1 MTDAEPPAARV
12 SPRAR
17 SAVFTSPWPARVLV
31 VDDEP
36 ALVEVL
42 TVTLEAAGFVVESAT
57 SVAQAVAVAERFDP
71 EVALLDVLLPDG
83 SGFDL
88 CHRLCTGRP
97 GLGVIFLTARDDVDD
112 RLTGLALG
120 GDDYIT
126 KPFSVAEVV
135 ARVNVLLRR
144 LAPTAADDRAPGTGG
159 TGDAGDDSRLRL
171 ADLELDEAAHRVRRG
186 DRPIELSPAEFRL
199 LCHLLH
205 NADRVVSKDQLLDR
219 LWDHATT
226 GDHTLVEKT
235 VSRLRRK
242 LTVGDEAPL
251 LHTVRGFGYVLRA
264 GARP

>member
-57 SVAQAVAVAERFDP
+57 SVTQAVAVAERFDP

-88 CHRLCTGRP
+88 CHRLCTDRP

-144 LAPTAADDRAPGTGG
+144 LAPAPADDRAA
-159 TGDAGDDSRLRL
+159 GDPTGDDSLLRL

-186 DRPIELSPAEFRL
+186 DRPIELSPTEFRL
-199 LCHLLH
+199 LRHLLH
-205 NADRVVSKDQLLDR
+205 NADHVVSKDQLLDR

-264 GARP
+264 DARP